1 MSERTYRLGCDIGGT
16 FTDFVLLND
25 QTGELTINKCLTT
38 PKDPSDAVE
47 QGIRELEVK
56 VPGFVEKM
64 DEVIHG
70 TTLVINSII
79 ERKGA
84 RTGLITTKGFR
95 DVLELGREIRYAP
108 YDIFSEYPKPL
119 VPRRYRLEVDER
131 VRSDGTILKPLDP
144 EDARQGVRALVS
156 MGVES
161 IAVCLLNSFENPTH
175 ELMIKEIIEKEA
187 PHVSISI
194 SYQVLPQIREYER
207 TSTTVTNAY
216 VKPLTGSYL
225 ARLSGRLESIGC
237 KGKLFIM
244 LSSGGITSVD
254 TAAQFP
260 VRIIESGPTAA
271 VIAGQYYGKMFN
283 LPDMF
288 CFDMGG
294 TTAKSCLIQRGVAG
308 VVPTFEVG
316 RVQRFMK
323 GSGLTIQVPVVD
335 LMEIGAGGGSI
346 AKVSKLGT
354 LQVGPESSS
363 ADPGPICYARGG
375 QDPCVTDADLLLG
388 YLDENYFLG
397 GEMKLDKDAAKRG
410 VMEKIA
416 KPLGVTFVQA
426 IWGIHDLINE
436 TMAAA
441 AKTHIAEKGG
451 NPKIVTVSA
460 FGGAGPVH
468 AYGLAKKLGA
478 PRLLVPPNAGVGSAL
493 GFFTAPRAFDLVRS
507 HKVSLAD
514 ANFSEIEKIF
524 QELESDGEKT
534 LKKSGKDEAV
544 RFERSLDMRFVG
556 QGSETNVPIAERDF
570 TKLKREDIRKK
581 FDKIYEKLY
590 GRTYPDSAVEFINFK
605 VRASLPERLFKF
617 SKLDT
622 KGQGLKAA
630 IKGQRPAYSGIAKD
644 FIPYTVYDRYKLFP
658 DATFKG
664 PAIIEEK
671 ESTLVVGEDA
681 RVSVDEYGFLWVDLG
696 KVHGA
701 PKKVK
706 GERTKAKGEQKKVH
720 GARSTVQ
727 GKKPMAKAKTV
738 KPKVREVK
746 SKAKPAKKSKVVAR
760 KVKAVK
766 PKAKTAKA
774 EAKAKPAKPAGKA
787 IKGKVKKAVGKRK

>member
-1 MSERTYRLGCDIGGT
+1 MKTDRFYRLGCDIGGT

-25 QTGELTINKCLTT
+25 RTGELAINKCLTT

-47 QGIRELEVK
+47 QGIMELTVK

-70 TTLVINSII
+70 TTLVINAII

-84 RTGLITTKGFR
+84 KTALITTQGFR
-95 DVLELGREIRYAP
+95 DILELGREMRYAP

-119 VPRRYRLEVDER
+119 VPRQFRVEVDER
-131 VRSDGTILKPLDP
+131 VRSDGTILKPLDH
-144 EDARQGVRALVS
+144 EEAKTVVRALVDQ
-156 MGVES
+156 GIES
-161 IAVCLLNSFENPTH
+161 IAVCLINSFENPVH
-175 ELMIKEIIEKEA
+175 EFMIKEIIEKEA
-187 PHVSISI
+187 PQVSVSIS
-194 SYQVLPQIREYER
+194 YLVLPQIREYER

-216 VKPLTGSYL
+216 VKPLTGKYL
-225 ARLSGRLESIGC
+225 SKLTGRLESIGSR
-237 KGKLFIM
+237 GKLFIM

-254 TAAQFP
+254 TAAEFP

-271 VIAGQYYGKMFN
+271 VIAGQYYGRLFN

-354 LQVGPESSS
+354 LQVGPESSG
-363 ADPGPICYARGG
+363 ADPGPICYRRGG

-388 YLDENYFLG
+388 YLDEDYFLG
-397 GEMKLDKDAAKRG
+397 GEMKLDREAARRG
-410 VMEKIA
+410 VEEKIA
-416 KPLGVTFVQA
+416 RPLGVTFIQA

-451 NPKIVTVSA
+451 NPKIVTVAA

-478 PRLLVPPNAGVGSAL
+478 PRLIVPPNAGVGSAL

-507 HKVSLAD
+507 HKVSLAEVD
-514 ANFSEIEKIF
+514 FKEIEKIF
-524 QELESDGEKT
+524 KELEAQGAKT
-534 LKKSGKDEAV
+534 LKKAGRNEAI
-544 RFERSLDMRFVG
+544 RFDRSLDMRFVG
-556 QGSETNVPIAERDF
+556 QGSETNVPLPEKNF
-570 TKLKREDIRKK
+570 TKLQKEDVRRR
-581 FDKIYEKLY
+581 FDLIYEKLY
-590 GRTYPDSAVEFINFK
+590 GRTYPESAVEFINFK
-605 VRASLPERLFKF
+605 VRASLPERFFHF
-617 SKLDT
+617 STLETGGRSLKEAV
-622 KGQGLKAA
+622 KGK
-630 IKGQRPAYSGIAKD
+630 RPAYSGIAKD
-644 FIPYTVYDRYKLFP
+644 FVPHTVYDRYKLFP
-658 DATFKG
+658 KAKFKG

-671 ESTLVVGEDA
+671 ESTVIVGEDA
-681 RVSVDEYGFLWVDLG
+681 SVTVDDYGFLWIDLTTA
-696 KVHGA
+696 HGSRHTA
-701 PKKVK
+701 QGAGQK
-706 GERTKAKGEQKKVH
+706 GEAKAAKSKTKAKGAKL
-720 GARSTVQ
+720 
-727 GKKPMAKAKTV
+727 KAKT
-738 KPKVREVK
+738 
-746 SKAKPAKKSKVVAR
+746 
-760 KVKAVK
+760 
-766 PKAKTAKA
+766 T
-774 EAKAKPAKPAGKA
+774 
-787 IKGKVKKAVGKRK
+787 KGKKRRTAQKRK